1 MVQIQVVPGVALMPE
16 SVFDVRLQIVREA
29 DLEDGCT
36 RTLHDLFFVGLT
48 RQEEAAR

>member
-1 MVQIQVVPGVALMPE
+1 MAVTPE
-16 SVFDVRLQIVREA
+16 TLFDARLKIVRET
-29 DLEDGCT
+29 DLEAGRT

>member
-1 MVQIQVVPGVALMPE
+1 MVLMPE
-16 SVFDVRLQIVREA
+16 SLFDARLQIVREA
-29 DLEDGCT
+29 DLEADRT